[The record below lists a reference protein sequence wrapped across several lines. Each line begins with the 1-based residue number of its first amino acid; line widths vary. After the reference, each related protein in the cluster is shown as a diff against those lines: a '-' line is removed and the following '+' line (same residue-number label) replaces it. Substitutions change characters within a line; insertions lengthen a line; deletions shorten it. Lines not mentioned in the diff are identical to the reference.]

1 MIHFWIISLVL
12 TKHHHGSIDIANVV
26 RVHADVSEA
35 EAIGKTV
42 QHANECLPDYAIQI
56 TEMASGGQ
64 HAVNNVN
71 IGQQFVTLSAY
82 SKPE

>member
-56 TEMASGGQ
+56 TEVRLQVVNTPSTMSTS
-64 HAVNNVN
+64 VNN
-71 IGQQFVTLSAY
+71 S
-82 SKPE
+82 